1 MSNTIYVTLA
11 RQMLLRSEM
20 DTVAQNIA
28 NAATTAYKGE
38 RILFEEQL
46 HQSADGASISYVV
59 EAGTKRDHTQGRLE
73 RTGNDLDVAV
83 NGDGYFVVDG
93 ENGPAYTRQGH
104 FQLDAKGTLI
114 TSSGE
119 PVLDA
124 NSRPIVIKGPAAHVS
139 IGRDGTIATER
150 GPLGRLQLVDI
161 EDEDQ
166 LQRLGE
172 GLFAYGG
179 SEPPKTLRPEE
190 IDLQQ
195 GALEASNVSPI
206 VEMTRMIEIVRSY
219 QSAQR
224 MMDTD
229 NELLRKSIQEM
240 TAVT

>member
-1 MSNTIYVTLA
+1 MTNTIYVTLA
-11 RQMLLRSEM
+11 RQMLLRNEM
-20 DTVAQNIA
+20 DVVAQNIA
-28 NAATTAYKGE
+28 NASTTAYKGE
-38 RILFEEQL
+38 RILFEEHL
-46 HQSADGASISYVV
+46 YQSADGSSVSYVV
-59 EAGTKRDHTQGRLE
+59 EAGTKRDHAAGRIE

-93 ENGPAYTRQGH
+93 KNGPAYTRQGH
-104 FQLDAKGTLI
+104 FQLDGKGTLV
-114 TSSGE
+114 TSSGA

-124 NSRPIVIKGPAAHVS
+124 NSRPIVIGRASHVT
-139 IGRDGTIATER
+139 IGRDGTIATDR
-150 GPLGRLQLVDI
+150 GPLGRIQLVEI
-161 EDEDQ
+161 ENEDQ

-179 SEPPKTLRPEE
+179 EPPKPMQPEE
-190 IDLQQ
+190 VDLQQ

-206 VEMTRMIEIVRSY
+206 VEMTRMIELVRSY

-240 TAVT
+240 TAVK